1 MNPVMPSYTIVLF
14 KVSNML
20 FMILVISLQR
30 VLAKET
36 HLLLAQKEL
45 NKLKEQL
52 KNAETTKV
60 QAFVELE
67 KAKITVEGLTQK
79 LTSLSESR
87 ESAVKATEAAKNQAK
102 ELEESNSGQPIGT
115 NGAWKQELETAR
127 EQYMIVI
134 TELDAA

>member
-1 MNPVMPSYTIVLF
+1 
-14 KVSNML
+14 
-20 FMILVISLQR
+20 MILVISLQR

-52 KNAETTKV
+52 KNAETTKA

-115 NGAWKQELETAR
+115 NGAWKQDLETAR